1 MKGKIM
7 SIEIETKLKRHSLVS
22 YWGGN
27 DNGMCLQVTSK
38 YIDDVGIGAIQ
49 LTMVE
54 AAVLAS
60 DLIEF
65 VLKEAKRR
73 QDLLREQMAQ
83 IKQIEKSVFHEICE
97 IQLHDFDTPE
107 LVVKLIEAHCPKT
120 RTMKE
125 GGES

>member
-1 MKGKIM
+1 M
-7 SIEIETKLKRHSLVS
+7 STEIETKLQRHSLVS

-27 DNGMCLQVTSK
+27 DKGMCLQVTTEHP
-38 YIDDVGIGAIQ
+38 DDVGIGAIQ
-49 LTMVE
+49 LTMGE

-73 QDLLREQMAQ
+73 QTLLKEQIAE
-83 IKQIEKSVFHEICE
+83 IKQLEKSVFHDICK
-97 IQLHDFDTPE
+97 IQMQDFETPA
-107 LVVKLIEAHCPKT
+107 LVVKLIEAYCPKT

-125 GGES
+125 GEES